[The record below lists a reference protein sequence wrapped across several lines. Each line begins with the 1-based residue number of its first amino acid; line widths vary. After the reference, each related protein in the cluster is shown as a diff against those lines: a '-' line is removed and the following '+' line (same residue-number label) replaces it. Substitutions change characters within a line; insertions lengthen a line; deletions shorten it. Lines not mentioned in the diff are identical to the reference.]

1 MQLSVF
7 KKVTLKM
14 PFDKE
19 LDEIVAEM
27 NTGEGLRLRC
37 EHINILVKKGKI
49 KEAKEL
55 KQKSLPAFAPAALLY
70 DGKGRGNVTGLT
82 NLCFLDID
90 HVTDEQIKT
99 AITFLRNDPHI
110 VLAVRSTSVQGLHI
124 IVKYK
129 LNGIEHPWIGNMGAN
144 RMNHTYGSVF
154 KTLRN
159 HYQDILQLPIDK
171 ACSNMERLCFFSYDP
186 ELYYNPTATPFI
198 LQYIQQD
205 LRKKV
210 KMLQILNVEKKL
222 ELDMY
227 SLK

>member
-1 MQLSVF
+1 MKLSTF

-27 NTGEGLRLRC
+27 KTGEGLRLRC
-37 EHINILVKKGKI
+37 EHITILIKKGKV
-49 KEAKEL
+49 KDAKEL

-82 NLCFLDID
+82 DLSFLDID
-90 HVTDEQIKT
+90 HITDEQIET
-99 AITFLRNDPHI
+99 TMTFLRNDPHV
-110 VLAVRSTSVQGLHI
+110 VLAVRSTSVQGLHL

-129 LNGIEHPWIGNMGAN
+129 LDGIEHPWIGNMGAN

-154 KTLRN
+154 QTLRKY
-159 HYQDILQLPIDK
+159 YQDILQLPIDK
-171 ACSNMERLCFFSYDP
+171 ACGNMERLCFFSYDP
-186 ELYYNPTATPFI
+186 KLYYNPTATPFV

-205 LRKKV
+205 LRKKP
-210 KMLQILNVEKKL
+210 KILQLLNTH
-222 ELDMY
+222 
-227 SLK
+227 STI